1 MARNFVQEGD
11 TLTLIAPSGGV
22 TAGVGYVIGSLFVV
36 ALTTAAAGAKFD
48 GATEGVFTMTK
59 AAGSSGKAFTEGEAI
74 FWDDGSNKR
83 WDKTGSGLFQVG
95 VAVEAAL
102 TTATTVKVA
111 INRRALAAV
120 GA

>member
-36 ALTTAAAGAKFD
+36 ALTSAAEGARFD
-48 GATEGVFTMTK
+48 AATEGVFTMTK
-59 AAGSSGKAFTEGEAI
+59 AAAGSGKAFTAGEAI
-74 FWDDGSNKR
+74 FWDNGSNKR
-83 WDKTGSGLFQVG
+83 WDKTSTGFFQIG
-95 VAVEAAL
+95 VAVEAADS
-102 TTATTVKVA
+102 TATTVKVQ

-120 GA
+120 